1 MLYGKTLANK
11 KQAVVDQFQ
20 NDKDC
25 RLLIGN
31 IQAAGVAITLT
42 AGCEVGFMEKSWV
55 PGDIV
60 QALKRC
66 HRRGQTRGVRVRSF
80 TLYDSSDE
88 LVDEALTRKVKELA
102 KIF

>member
-1 MLYGKTLANK
+1 M
-11 KQAVVDQFQ
+11 
-20 NDKDC
+20 
-25 RLLIGN
+25 
-31 IQAAGVAITLT
+31 AITLT

-88 LVDEALTRKVKELA
+88 LVDEALMRKVKELA
-102 KIF
+102 KIL

>member
-1 MLYGKTLANK
+1 
-11 KQAVVDQFQ
+11 
-20 NDKDC
+20 
-25 RLLIGN
+25 LIGN
-31 IQAAGVAITLT
+31 IQTAGIAITLT
-42 AGCEVGFMEKSWV
+42 AGCEVGFAEKVWV

-88 LVDEALTRKVKELA
+88 AVDEALMRKVKELA
-102 KIF
+102 KIL